1 MEGSGPKQAWN
12 EETVRVPKEGLEKG
26 CGMLDD
32 ILATP
37 DVLQTVIKE
46 YLKADGDS
54 HKVDFPTIKK
64 PFPQSHAFAGKT
76 ALDVMAA
83 CLGTDGSY
91 QNKIT
96 IIGSGT
102 SWHVALLAEY
112 LIEHIARIP
121 VEVTYAS
128 EYRYKNPLHRKGD
141 VLIVVSS
148 SGETS
153 DTVASVQNLKK
164 SSVDVLTLAV
174 VNEEHSRLANDC
186 DACITTLAG
195 KEAGTASTKVFSAT
209 TVAFVLLA
217 IELGNACGK
226 LAKDQKETLLSE
238 LLKVPE
244 MSRGFLQ
251 KEVEN
256 VIRSSGKNLHS
267 GDCKLWDISCQN
279 VLATNFIC
287 LGRGFNFP
295 IALEG
300 AVKCK
305 EVAFIHAEGYPAAE
319 MKHGPIALIDQWMPV
334 IIIAPQSDPS
344 YEKIRSNMEEVKARS
359 GCIIAIT
366 DESNTT
372 LDELAEYVIKIPST
386 HEYLVPLFSVL
397 PLQLLATM
405 MGILRCNQVDS
416 PPGLQKTVSSQ
427 SPAMFKAGK

>member
-1 MEGSGPKQAWN
+1 MAQFEPKQAWS

-26 CGMLDD
+26 RGMLDD

-37 DVLQTVIKE
+37 DVLDKILKE
-46 YLKADGDS
+46 HLRADGDS
-54 HKVDFPTIKK
+54 HKVDFPELNK
-64 PFPQSHAFAGKT
+64 PFPQSHKFAGRT
-76 ALDVMAA
+76 ALDVMGA
-83 CLGTDGSY
+83 CLGQDGSF

-141 VLIVVSS
+141 VLIIVSS

-153 DTVASVQNLKK
+153 DAVASVQNLQNA
-164 SSVDVLTLAV
+164 SVDVLTLAV
-174 VNEEHSRLANDC
+174 VNEAQSRLANDC
-186 DACITTLAG
+186 DACISTLAG
-195 KEAGTASTKVFSAT
+195 KEVGTASTKVFSAST
-209 TVAFVLLA
+209 LAFVLLA
-217 IELGNACGK
+217 IELGNACGT
-226 LAKDQKETLLSE
+226 LTQAHKETLLSE
-238 LLKVPE
+238 LMKVPE
-244 MSRGFLQ
+244 MARGYLQ
-251 KEVEN
+251 REVEN
-256 VIRSSGKNLHS
+256 VMRSSTHNLRS

-295 IALEG
+295 VALEG

-305 EVAFIHAEGYPAAE
+305 EVACIHAEGYPAAE

-366 DESNTT
+366 DESNST

-416 PPGLQKTVSSQ
+416 PPGLQKTVSSL
-427 SPAMFKAGK
+427 SPATFRAGK